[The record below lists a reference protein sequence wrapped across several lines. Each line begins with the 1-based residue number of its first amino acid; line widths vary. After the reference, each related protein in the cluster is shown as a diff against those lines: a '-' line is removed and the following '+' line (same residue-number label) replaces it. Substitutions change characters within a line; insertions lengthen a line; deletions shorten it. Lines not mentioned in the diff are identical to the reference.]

1 MNIWETHDLTKHFT
15 VRRGFLKQNSQLVR
29 ALEGVSLSQAEGE
42 TLGLV
47 GESGCGKSTFGR
59 TLMGLYP
66 ITSGRIVVARRSRTC
81 IAAYSNGVPGSLCV
95 LESAY
100 DGAAKPLG
108 TVNGADYRSC
118 VAQ

>member
-47 GESGCGKSTFGR
+47 GESGP
-59 TLMGLYP
+59 YQ
-66 ITSGRIVVARRSRTC
+66 A
-81 IAAYSNGVPGSLCV
+81 
-95 LESAY
+95 
-100 DGAAKPLG
+100 
-108 TVNGADYRSC
+108 
-118 VAQ
+118 

>member
-66 ITSGRIVVARRSRTC
+66 KTSGRIVVAGRGIRRPAPPEK
-81 IAAYSNGVPGSLCV
+81 ILMPI
-95 LESAY
+95 
-100 DGAAKPLG
+100 
-108 TVNGADYRSC
+108 
-118 VAQ
+118 